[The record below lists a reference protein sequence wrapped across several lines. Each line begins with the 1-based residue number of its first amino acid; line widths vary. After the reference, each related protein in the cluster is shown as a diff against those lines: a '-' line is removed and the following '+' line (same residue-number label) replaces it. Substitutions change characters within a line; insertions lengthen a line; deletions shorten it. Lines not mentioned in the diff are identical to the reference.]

1 MSDFIWLN
9 PFTPYTE
16 PEPILREVFTG
27 WKEGDGIFS
36 YLADATTLPW
46 ANEASVDNS
55 VLDISYFGNHS
66 GSKFCAPLVKV
77 LLEEGEVPAASRE
90 TIAKII
96 VSKYFRNWKALWD
109 TNVAVYDPLNNYD
122 ITEER
127 ELTATRDETK
137 ETDGTLKRTGTDTLA
152 HGRIESTDYS
162 DSESET
168 VEYGKIDTTTH
179 GKQTSDALLHGENE
193 TITHGKTV
201 TDTLQHG
208 KTETTTH
215 GKTTNDNTFRFGFN
229 AGDTTPAPADREVI
243 GESGTTAVATTGTD
257 TDTSRESGTTQT
269 AHSGTDTR
277 TIGESGTTRVS
288 ESGEDATTVSKSGDR
303 TITNSGSDTQT
314 KNLQDKNDV
323 TETIDHD
330 ATEDETTHR
339 YGNIGVTTT
348 QKLIQEERELWLW
361 NYFEQVFQDLD
372 RELALAF
379 HDPCRV

>member
-9 PFTPYTE
+9 PFTPYAE
-16 PEPILREVFTG
+16 PEPILRDVFTH
-27 WKEGDGIFS
+27 WIEGAGIFS
-36 YLADATTLPW
+36 YLAYAITLPW
-46 ANEASVDNS
+46 ANETSVDNF
-55 VLDISYFGNHS
+55 VLDIAYFGNHS
-66 GSKFCAPLVKV
+66 GSKFCSPLVKKFLV
-77 LLEEGEVPAASRE
+77 EGEVPAADRNI
-90 TIAKII
+90 IAKII
-96 VSKYFRNWKALWD
+96 VSKYYRNWKALWD

-127 ELTATRDETK
+127 ELEATRDEIK

-168 VEYGKIDTTTH
+168 VDYGKTDTTTH

-193 TITHGKTV
+193 TVTHGKTV
-201 TDTLQHG
+201 SDAMQHG

-229 AGDTTPAPADREVI
+229 AGDTTPAPADRETI
-243 GESGTTAVATTGTD
+243 GESGTTAVADTGTD
-257 TDTSRESGTTQT
+257 TETITEGGTTQT

-277 TIGESGTTRVS
+277 TIGESGTTRVA
-288 ESGEDATTVSKSGDR
+288 ESGEDATSREKSGDR
-303 TITNSGSDTQT
+303 TVTNSGSDTQT

-330 ATEDETTHR
+330 ASETETTHR

-348 QKLIQEERELWLW
+348 QRLLQEERELWLW
-361 NYFEQVFQDLD
+361 NYFEQIFSDLD
-372 RELALAF
+372 RELALSF

>member
-9 PFTPYTE
+9 PFVSDTE

-27 WKEGDGIFS
+27 WKLGNGIFS
-36 YLADATTLPW
+36 YLANATTLPW
-46 ANEASVDNS
+46 ASEASVDNS

-66 GSKFCAPLVKV
+66 GSKFCAPLVKM
-77 LLEEGEVPAASRE
+77 LLEDGEVPSASRE
-90 TIAKII
+90 IIAKII

-127 ELTATRDETK
+127 ELEATRDETK
-137 ETDGTLKRTGTDTLA
+137 ETNGTLKRTGTDTLA

-201 TDTLQHG
+201 TDTMQHG

-215 GKTTNDNTFRFGFN
+215 GKTTTDERVVWGFN
-229 AGDTTPAPADREVI
+229 SPVATPSPTERDTVA
-243 GESGTTAVATTGTD
+243 ESGTTAVADTGTD
-257 TDTSRESGTTQT
+257 TDTAVESGTTQT

-277 TIGESGTTRVS
+277 TIGESGTTRVA
-288 ESGEDATTVSKSGDR
+288 ESGEDETTISKSGDK

-323 TETIDHD
+323 IETIDHD
-330 ATEDETTHR
+330 ATESESTHR
-339 YGNIGVTTT
+339 FGNIGVTTT
-348 QKLIQEERELWLW
+348 QRLIQEERELWLW

-379 HDPCRV
+379 HNPCRV

>member
-9 PFTPYTE
+9 PFTPYVE

-27 WKEGDGIFS
+27 WKEGEGIFT

-46 ANEASVDNS
+46 ADEESVDNS

-66 GSKFCAPLVKV
+66 GSKFCSPLVKV
-77 LLEEGEVPAASRE
+77 LLEDGEVPSASRE

-127 ELTATRDETK
+127 ELEATKDETK
-137 ETDGTLKRTGTDTLA
+137 ETDGTMRRTGTDTLA
-152 HGRIESTDYS
+152 HGRIESTEYS
-162 DSESET
+162 DSEDET
-168 VEYGKIDTTTH
+168 VEYGKTDTTTH

-193 TITHGKTV
+193 TV
-201 TDTLQHG
+201 
-208 KTETTTH
+208 TH
-215 GKTTNDNTFRFGFN
+215 GKTTSDNTFRFGFN
-229 AGDTTPAPADREVI
+229 TVDSPAPTDRESI
-243 GESGTTAVATTGTD
+243 G
-257 TDTSRESGTTQT
+257 ESGTTQT

-277 TIGESGTTRVS
+277 TIGESGTTRVA
-288 ESGEDATTVSKSGDR
+288 ESGEDSTSIEKSGDR
-303 TITNSGSDTQT
+303 TVTNSGSDTQT
-314 KNLQDKNDV
+314 KNLTDTNDV

-330 ATEDETTHR
+330 ASETETTHR

-348 QKLIQEERELWLW
+348 QKLMQEERELWLW
-361 NYFEQVFQDLD
+361 NYFEQIFSDLD